1 MFDLQNFIKKHKIKN
16 NKKKIFNINYLQ
28 IGEKVSYFEKSNENL
43 ESINNLN
50 NIEELLSSNN
60 YNDYI
65 TFMNSPN
72 YDEIEFKNKIIHKY
86 KSQYDIDLEEEIFI

>member
-1 MFDLQNFIKKHKIKN
+1 MKENNNFEIFKFFDEYPNNHIYLNNIIIAN

-28 IGEKVSYFEKSNENL
+28 LGEKVSYFEKSNENL
-43 ESINNLN
+43 ESVNNLN
-50 NIEELLSSNN
+50 NIEELLKSNN

-72 YDEIEFKNKIIHKY
+72 YDETEQK
-86 KSQYDIDLEEEIFI
+86 